1 MRQLIE
7 VLINDRSDL
16 LVRLD
21 RNDESFRSFN
31 TSLQQLNFWYSQ
43 MHEVINSVIEIY
55 STTQEGTKELTKL
68 VIEKFN
74 GIKDILDRIVRVD

>member
-68 VIEKFN
+68 VLEKFN
-74 GIKDILDRIVRVD
+74 SIKDILDRIVRVD